1 MTAMQQDPHGDS
13 EQDPAEGFGGEATS
27 VTPDGTPSSRWDRDA
42 ADEDALIGGVS
53 GQPEQPGQPAQDD
66 LIPDVPDIPPV
77 EDARP
82 NGDVAGL

>member
-1 MTAMQQDPHGDS
+1 MAAKQQDPHGDP

-27 VTPDGTPSSRWDRDA
+27 VTPDGAPSSRWDRDA
-42 ADEDALIGGVS
+42 EDEDALIGGTS
-53 GQPEQPGQPAQDD
+53 EQPERDD
-66 LIPDVPDIPPV
+66 LRADRSRDIPPV